1 MIPLE
6 IKQESNKLPLQKNTQ
21 SSDEVE
27 STLSFKELLQGVKE
41 AALEVKEIQ
50 NGAFVLALED
60 ELPVAKNDL
69 KAQTTLLKTEAGV
82 EQKELEAFTE
92 KEDIAL
98 NTKISQHLSVPELKQ
113 LIHDAKDYLKKQI
126 TASEGFLR
134 SEAAKLPKTLK
145 GLATFAKK
153 LGIDLSKITIE
164 SVQKNSTVEPSGELA
179 DITEEL
185 SRSTKKEEV
194 SLSEELPVEH
204 TKVKKKLQQTQKV
217 QQNNE
222 TLLEELSSME
232 KRFQTEQ
239 KGGKKNLQTLAK
251 EPLFQAQSK
260 REVSTQELVGVKL
273 QTQQESPT
281 QKSKQRS
288 DETLK
293 LLLQGKSA
301 AKGDDKLF
309 LTQDFSTAS
318 ARVIAPQALREG
330 DRSLESLLQG
340 ENTEHDAQD
349 VVKNDTSSKLLKA
362 DSFEV
367 KLNEAKQM
375 TKYLS
380 QDVKHAI
387 DNYKAPFTRLKVQLN
402 PQNLGEIEL
411 TVVQRGKNLHVNL
424 SSNNAAINALAMNAN
439 DLKVQLQNSGINN
452 ASLNFSNN
460 AQSQDQSASQQQQQH
475 RQESQNEY
483 SYFESE
489 EQNEEILSSLEIVV
503 PNYA

>member
-27 STLSFKELLQGVKE
+27 STLSFKDLLQG
-41 AALEVKEIQ
+41 VKEIQ

-98 NTKISQHLSVPELKQ
+98 NTKILQHLSVTELKQ
-113 LIHDAKDYLKKQI
+113 LIHDAKEYLKKQI
-126 TASEGFLR
+126 KSTEGFLR
-134 SEAAKLPKTLK
+134 SEAAQLPKTLK
-145 GLATFAKK
+145 GLAQFAEK
-153 LGIDLSKITIE
+153 LGIDVSKITLEDTRSFKSYVPFVKTALQKQDKAE
-164 SVQKNSTVEPSGELA
+164 SQEDMSDEDTPQQRIKQS
-179 DITEEL
+179 I
-185 SRSTKKEEV
+185 K
-194 SLSEELPVEH
+194 ELPQE
-204 TKVKKKLQQTQKV
+204 LQ
-217 QQNNE
+217 
-222 TLLEELSSME
+222 
-232 KRFQTEQ
+232 
-239 KGGKKNLQTLAK
+239 K
-251 EPLFQAQSK
+251 EPLFKAQMK
-260 REVSTQELVGVKL
+260 RDVSTQELVGVKI
-273 QTQQESPT
+273 QSRVGVSAEQKK
-281 QKSKQRS
+281 QKSQ
-288 DETLK
+288 ETLQ
-293 LLLQGKSA
+293 LLLQGKGAMKKSESS
-301 AKGDDKLF
+301 L
-309 LTQDFSTAS
+309 LTQDFTTLS
-318 ARVIAPQALREG
+318 ARVTAPHILREEAKN
-330 DRSLESLLQG
+330 SLHSLLQE
-340 ENTEHDAQD
+340 ENTQSDLEELA
-349 VVKNDTSSKLLKA
+349 KNESNAKVLKA

-503 PNYA
+503 PSYA